1 MSLSERS
8 VNKPTTV
15 LMIFILLVALGI
27 YAALNLPIDRFPDM
41 ELPYIAIMTTYE
53 NAGPEEVEQS
63 VTRILESSLSGV
75 SGLKEMAS
83 QSSTG
88 QSVIYLEMNYGTNLD
103 ESVASCRDKIDI
115 VRKYLPDDADSPVMF
130 KMDPSMMPIMS
141 VAIKGNRTPEELRK
155 LAEDV
160 VQPKLE
166 QVDGIASA
174 NISGGREKCIRVD
187 IPRDRLEAYNLTVTA
202 VAQMIGAQNVQ
213 SAGGSITSGD
223 INYTIQSAGKYHSL
237 EDVKDTVISWKVT
250 SNDVGA
256 VPQVRTIKL
265 RDIADVYE
273 GYKKQSTLAFM
284 NGEPCVSLSLQRQSG
299 KNSVQAAKKV
309 RKQIEEIK
317 KILPRDVSMLEI
329 WNTTDSIEATINDV
343 IKSVVEGAFL
353 AILVL
358 IIFLRSVKST
368 LIIGISIPVSLLVT
382 IVLMWLRGMTLN
394 MISLAGLLIGVGML
408 VDNSIVV
415 LENIYSYR
423 QKDAKPKVAA
433 VLGSQEMVAAITSST
448 LTTICIFLPMIMLK
462 QKMGMIGQLLDDLA
476 VTIVFSL
483 CCSLIVAI
491 TLVPVLSSSYLIVS
505 NAGDRRDKDGKINRA
520 LGQFFDKLDY
530 VYSQA
535 VAKTLRHKKILFAA
549 IFALFGLSIF
559 TVIKIGYVFMPESE
573 SSNVSISITMPK
585 GTRLDITEGVVK
597 EIESIVNQEVVGI
610 KHLSSTVGGGGW
622 GSSSADTNTA
632 TVRIKL
638 YDEHDRKPGYDNAQA
653 VKDKMRP
660 YFTKFPGAEIQ
671 FGKRQ
676 DGMGSGLIVD
686 IRCDDLQ
693 LLASQTKKIEELL
706 KEKSTDYIDEVSS
719 NLEDGLPEVKIVFD
733 RDLMYNLA
741 LNVYSVGAEIKANI
755 DGTTATRY
763 EDKGDEIDLIVSLAE
778 EDKAKLTDLD
788 SIFVTN
794 SNGTRIPI
802 STFGHYEEST
812 SPVSILRQ
820 EQTRMTQ
827 ITLTPKKGLSIQDI
841 QLKVDALIKENLPQ
855 EEGVTISFSGDN
867 ADFIE
872 AAINFTVVIIMAA
885 ALVFAIMA
893 SQFESFKD
901 PFIVIFTIPLSF
913 IGVVAIYLLSGQK
926 ISMVSIFGFLMLV
939 GMIVNNGIV
948 LVDYTNLLRRR
959 GYELFDACV
968 EAARSRLR
976 PILMSTLT
984 TIISLIPMSFFPS
997 EGTEMIQPISMTVL
1011 GGLSF
1016 GSLMTLFVMPSLYY
1030 IFNAGYGKKID
1041 KMNRKINKLVD
1052 LRGNDN
1058 YNQISIEKKIK
1069 RLQKKK
1075 NKLELKDYNE
1085 KEGFVSIIQ
1094 GEDNVTLKSQPA
1106 KAKTSKGTSKTETVV
1121 AEEKPVKAKR
1131 TRTSKTSSA
1140 KAEEKKSEEVK
1151 SEEDKDDNK

>member
-27 YAALNLPIDRFPDM
+27 YAALNLPIDKFPDM
-41 ELPYIAIMTTYE
+41 ELPYIAVVTTYK
-53 NAGPEEVEQS
+53 NAGPEEVEQTC
-63 VTRILESSLSGV
+63 TRTLESVLSGV
-75 SGLKEMAS
+75 SGLKNMTS
-83 QSSTG
+83 TSSTG
-88 QSVIYLEMNYGTNLD
+88 QSIVFLEMNYGVNLD
-103 ESVASCRDKIDI
+103 ESVASCRDKIDM
-115 VRKYLPDDADSPVMF
+115 VRKYLPTDADAPIMF

-141 VAIKGNRTPEELRK
+141 IAIKGNRTPEELRK
-155 LAEDV
+155 LAEDI

-187 IPRDRLEAYNLTVTA
+187 IPRDRLEAYNLTITG
-202 VAQMIGAQNVQ
+202 VAQLIGAQNVQ
-213 SAGGSITSGD
+213 SAGGQITSGD
-223 INYTIQSAGKYHSL
+223 INYTIQSAGKYNNL
-237 EDVKDTVISWKVT
+237 EDVKNTVISWKVT
-250 SNDVGA
+250 SAEPGA
-256 VPQVRTIKL
+256 VPQLRTIKL

-309 RKQIEEIK
+309 RKQMLEIK
-317 KILPRDVSMLEI
+317 KILPSDVTFLEI
-329 WNTTDSIEATINDV
+329 WNTTDSIEATINEV
-343 IKSVVEGAFL
+343 IKSVIEGAFL

-394 MISLAGLLIGVGML
+394 TISLAGLLIGVGML

-433 VLGSQEMVAAITSST
+433 VLGAQEMVAAITSST

-483 CCSLIVAI
+483 VCSLIVAI
-491 TLVPVLSSSYLIVS
+491 TLVPVLSSSYLVVS
-505 NAGDRRDKDGKINRA
+505 NAGDRREHDGKLNRA
-520 LGQFFDKLDY
+520 LGQFFDKLDT
-530 VYSQA
+530 VYSNA
-535 VAKTLRHKKILFAA
+535 VAKTLRHKKLLLGGI
-549 IFALFGLSIF
+549 FGLLILSF
-559 TVIKIGYVFMPESE
+559 VAVYFMGYVFMPESE
-573 SSNVSISITMPK
+573 SSNVSITITMPK

-597 EIESIVNQEVVGI
+597 EIESIAQQEVVGI
-610 KHLSSTVGGGGW
+610 KHLSSTVGGGGFM
-622 GSSSADTNTA
+622 SSSSDTNTA

-638 YDEHDRKPGYDNAQA
+638 YDEKDRKPGYDGAQS
-653 VKDKMRP
+653 VRNKMRP

-676 DGMGSGLIVD
+676 DGMAKGLVCE
-686 IRCDDLQ
+686 IRCDDLKM
-693 LLASQTKKIEELL
+693 LTSYTKKVEELF
-706 KEKSTDYIDEVSS
+706 KEKGTDYIDEVDSD
-719 NLEDGLPEVKIVFD
+719 LEDGLPEVKIVFD
-733 RDLMYNLA
+733 RELMYNLA
-741 LNVYSVGAEIKANI
+741 LNVYSVSSEIKANI

-763 EDKGDEIDLIVSLAE
+763 EDKGDEIDLVVSLSE
-778 EDKAKLTDLD
+778 EDKTRLTDLD
-788 SIFVTN
+788 NIFVTN

-812 SPVSILRQ
+812 SPVSINRK
-820 EQTRMTQ
+820 EQTRMTTL
-827 ITLTPKKGLSIQDI
+827 TLTPKKGLSVKMIQD
-841 QLKVDALIKENLPQ
+841 KMTALVKENLPQ
-855 EEGVTISFSGDN
+855 EEGVTLTFTGDN
-867 ADFIE
+867 ADFLE
-872 AAINFTVVIIMAA
+872 AAMNFLVVIIMAA

-913 IGVVAIYLLSGQK
+913 IGVVLIYLLAGIFTHQK

-959 GYELFDACV
+959 GYQLFEACV

-1030 IFNAGYGKKID
+1030 IFNAGYGKKIAKVD
-1041 KMNRKINKLVD
+1041 RKLAALED
-1052 LRGNDN
+1052 LRNSDKADK
-1058 YNQISIEKKIK
+1058 IAIEKKIK
-1069 RLQKKK
+1069 RVQKKK
-1075 NKLELKDYNE
+1075 NKLVLKDYNE
-1085 KEGFVSIIQ
+1085 HEGFVTVIQ
-1094 GEDNVTLKSQPA
+1094 GEDNVTLKSA
-1106 KAKTSKGTSKTETVV
+1106 K
-1121 AEEKPVKAKR
+1121 PKR
-1131 TRTSKTSSA
+1131 TRA
-1140 KAEEKKSEEVK
+1140 KKAAEPKVEEA
-1151 SEEDKDDNK
+1151 DDGNK